1 MKEHKVLLVNGIILI
16 VVSLIGYFLSPVKSP
31 TAFIGAVFGLV
42 FIFLANPVK
51 AENATMAHIAAVLMV
66 IATIAFFVV
75 GFMRGNT
82 YTIIMGITSLISVVL
97 LVMGF
102 MKRKKER
109 AAGV

>member
-1 MKEHKVLLVNGIILI
+1 MKEHKVLLYNGIILI
-16 VVSLIGYFLSPVKSP
+16 VVSLVGYFLSPVKSP

-51 AENATMAHIAAVLMV
+51 AENSTMAHIAAVLMV

-82 YTIIMGITSLISVVL
+82 YAIIMGVTSLVSVLL

-102 MKRKKER
+102 MRRKKER
-109 AAGV
+109 ETA